1 MNALSA
7 IKLYSLKWLR
17 IYVSLTSMK
26 KTIKILPLQFCG
38 TVWNSHCEISQKF
51 TGSINLLF
59 FISYPLAGN
68 SAMLF
73 EKKKKSESFDI
84 IG

>member
-1 MNALSA
+1 MAENLCESHLNEKDNQNTSFA
-7 IKLYSLKWLR
+7 ILWHCLKV
-17 IYVSLTSMK
+17 IVK
-26 KTIKILPLQFCG
+26 CHK
-38 TVWNSHCEISQKF
+38 KF